1 MDFKKL
7 IEDFQNC
14 PCGAKHECNLKDV
27 RIGSG
32 IISQIGTILLE
43 NGFNQKLLLVADKN
57 TLNASE
63 GILGYLSH
71 FEVTTLIYDNLRV
84 ATMPEVN
91 KIENIIIEKGIQGVI
106 SVGSGSLND
115 ICRLSTYRKSVPL
128 CIFATAPSMDGFASD
143 TAPIVDNC
151 FKVSY
156 TAKTPEVIVAD
167 TKILA
172 KAPKELKSAGFGDM
186 IAKYVALIDW
196 KVSHIV
202 SGESYCERV
211 AKLTRD
217 AVDSLVEL
225 ADQVTIESEVCA
237 GKIFESL
244 LLTGIAMSFTKTSRP
259 ASGTEHI
266 MAHYLDCKEL
276 LENKVPNFH
285 GDDVGVCTLI
295 MLKLYNSLLNVPS
308 IKCHKENPDWNDIK
322 SAYGELSEDMMKLNT
337 PDTITDN
344 VDPKKLESSFEEIK
358 KIIRSV
364 PDYESVYKWMKL
376 AGCKLDFEETG
387 KSEEFIRECFI
398 YHPYMRRRLS
408 LKRLLNMSDFDVNS
422 FDYSR

>member
-1 MDFKKL
+1 MDFNKL
-7 IEDFQNC
+7 IADFQNC
-14 PCGAKHECNLKDV
+14 PCGAKHECNLKAV
-27 RIGSG
+27 RVGSG
-32 IISQIGTILLE
+32 IISQIGNILLK
-43 NGFNQKLLLVADKN
+43 NGFKNNLLLVADKN
-57 TLNASE
+57 TLKASF
-63 GILGYLSH
+63 GIETYLST
-71 FEVTTLIYDNLRV
+71 FNLTKLIYENLRV
-84 ATMPEVN
+84 ATMQEVV
-91 KIENIIIEKGIQGVI
+91 KIENIIEENKIDGII

-115 ICRLSTYRKSVPL
+115 ICRLASYRKSVPL

-196 KVSHIV
+196 KVSNII
-202 SGESYCERV
+202 SGEPYCERV

-217 AVDSLVEL
+217 AVDGLVQL
-225 ADQVTIESEVCA
+225 ADKVTIEDEECA

-244 LLTGIAMSFTKTSRP
+244 LLTGIAMSFTKNSRP
-259 ASGTEHI
+259 ASGTEHV

-276 LENKVPNFH
+276 LENKIPNFH

-295 MLKLYNSLLNVPS
+295 MLKLYNSLLAVEKIN
-308 IKCHKENPDWNDIK
+308 CHKENPNWEDIK
-322 SAYGELSEDMMKLNT
+322 AVYGELSEDMMKLNT

-344 VDPKKLESSFEEIK
+344 VDPKLLEEKFNEIK
-358 KIIRSV
+358 DIIRSV
-364 PDYESVYKWMKL
+364 PNYDKVYQWMKM
-376 AGCKLDFEETG
+376 AGCKLDFEQTG
-387 KSEEFIRECFI
+387 KSKEFIRECYI

-408 LKRLLNMSDFDVNS
+408 LKRLLNMSDFKVNS
-422 FDYSR
+422 FNYEK